1 MKFAL
6 FGNLSRRH
14 RGEETPIKRLGPEGV
29 KNSKGIQAK
38 AEEKVVQTNDKLSSN
53 ELKAFVLPSNQQ
65 EKKKVIG
72 KKVDRIQ
79 KVALR
84 AKKPEEMEKVKSK
97 AVSKSHDEAKV
108 TSTKQRKPKTGS
120 IIAKSCI
127 SQQKSTSSSCNSK
140 HTTPAISCNRGDRE
154 KNLNN
159 EKPSKEPLA
168 ANSVVENVGCKY
180 GDKSI
185 DLSCENESDMTRTGT
200 TTADQLLPKERTDSS
215 EFQSKDQYDSHQSS
229 VCNVIP
235 QTTQQE
241 SLTKSS
247 EEANH
252 CINSTEKKC
261 FRTETNVPNMWGED
275 ELHNVVQMGFNSSA
289 PLDSQDLTD
298 SKIWSPTGEWTI
310 SKAYSR
316 FLVDDDLWSF
326 HIIGALSVIPWFR
339 SPFLGVSLVFM
350 LLYVWSR
357 EFPNANINIYGLVS
371 LKAFYLPWAMLAL
384 DVIFGSK
391 LQPDLL
397 GIVAG
402 HLYYFLTVL
411 HPLAG
416 GKNILKTPTWLQKQ

>member
-1 MKFAL
+1 MNQYIELDKGSYLAYEMRINGFAL

-108 TSTKQRKPKTGS
+108 TSTKQRKPETGS

-127 SQQKSTSSSCNSK
+127 SQQKSTSSSGNSK

-185 DLSCENESDMTRTGT
+185 DCSCENESDMTRTGT
-200 TTADQLLPKERTDSS
+200 TTADQLLPKEMTDSS

-261 FRTETNVPNMWGED
+261 FRTETNVED
-275 ELHNVVQMGFNSSA
+275 LLLSSS
-289 PLDSQDLTD
+289 L
-298 SKIWSPTGEWTI
+298 
-310 SKAYSR
+310 
-316 FLVDDDLWSF
+316 FLSYAEEQF
-326 HIIGALSVIPWFR
+326 
-339 SPFLGVSLVFM
+339 
-350 LLYVWSR
+350 
-357 EFPNANINIYGLVS
+357 NINDKHAIVLQKTS
-371 LKAFYLPWAMLAL
+371 L
-384 DVIFGSK
+384 
-391 LQPDLL
+391 
-397 GIVAG
+397 
-402 HLYYFLTVL
+402 YFLCYVKL
-411 HPLAG
+411 
-416 GKNILKTPTWLQKQ
+416 LKE